1 MARTRF
7 KIILIKP
14 SHYDEAGYVIQW
26 HRSRMSSASLAAAY
40 DELAACAEAG
50 ALGPEVGIEVEPH
63 DEANTVIYAKAMIA
77 SLRAAGAGVLA
88 LVGVRTHEY
97 PRALDL
103 ARQFRAVGLPVVI
116 SGSHIHRCLS
126 LETGAMPALQEAL
139 DLGLILHTGEGAMT
153 GLLLDIAAGR
163 AEPIYHSLAEPPDP
177 DKTALP
183 RLPRPSMAR
192 VLDHQAGIEAAGRSA
207 GEVEA
212 IVRSGT
218 GQGIQHFFLTDD
230 DFARNANWEPILD
243 RLAALRREGLRIRLG
258 LEVGPIC
265 HRMPGFIEKA
275 AAAGV
280 EAVVIALDSIGSDSG
295 AEKIRDT
302 RGMLQAW
309 RARKVMTTA
318 AYGLGF
324 PTDTPDSI
332 ARDIETLKRELPVDM
347 VAFFCVTPAP
357 APPKSPPVKAA
368 AAEPDLNRYDLEHV
382 TGSHPLMS
390 AEVWSRV
397 YRHAWLRY
405 YADEH
410 VAKVLRRAR
419 VSGLDSK
426 QLVAAVT
433 VFSGSVRIEGVHPLR
448 AGSLRRKRR
457 RGRRPGL
464 PMENALKFYPR
475 RIVESATSLLQW
487 MKLARRY
494 RKIRREVMAEGDG
507 AAYSDE
513 ALTPDTP

>member
-1 MARTRF
+1 MRREF
-7 KIILIKP
+7 
-14 SHYDEAGYVIQW
+14 
-26 HRSRMSSASLAAAY
+26 
-40 DELAACAEAG
+40 
-50 ALGPEVGIEVEPH
+50 
-63 DEANTVIYAKAMIA
+63 
-77 SLRAAGAGVLA
+77 
-88 LVGVRTHEY
+88 
-97 PRALDL
+97 
-103 ARQFRAVGLPVVI
+103 
-116 SGSHIHRCLS
+116 
-126 LETGAMPALQEAL
+126 
-139 DLGLILHTGEGAMT
+139 
-153 GLLLDIAAGR
+153 
-163 AEPIYHSLAEPPDP
+163 
-177 DKTALP
+177 
-183 RLPRPSMAR
+183 
-192 VLDHQAGIEAAGRSA
+192 EAAGRSA

-212 IVRSGT
+212 IVRAGT
-218 GQGIQHFFLTDD
+218 GQGIGRFFLTDD

-258 LEVGPIC
+258 LQAGPLC

-280 EAVVIALDSIGSDSG
+280 EAVVIALDSISIDSST
-295 AEKIRDT
+295 EKIRDA
-302 RGMLQAW
+302 RRMLQAW
-309 RARKVMTTA
+309 RTRKVMTTA
-318 AYGLGF
+318 AYGLGY

-368 AAEPDLNRYDLEHV
+368 AVEPDLNRYDLEHV

-405 YADEH
+405 YTDGH
-410 VAKVLRRAR
+410 VGRVLRRAR
-419 VSGLDSK
+419 VSGLDSQK
-426 QLVAAVT
+426 LVAALT

-448 AGSLRRKRR
+448 AG
-457 RGRRPGL
+457 L
-464 PMENALKFYPR
+464 PPAQAPHAAGAPACRWRMRSTFYPR
-475 RIVESATSLLQW
+475 RIFESATSLLQW

-494 RKIRREVMAEGDG
+494 RKIRREVMAEEAD